1 MNKLFIAMAVLLNT
15 TAAYAQDCG
24 EKQAEITPISTI
36 QGEEWQSPLV
46 GQNVTT
52 SGTVTGKWTANDQL
66 AGFFIQSTEPD
77 INPRTSEGL
86 FVNPTTFFRRRF
98 CGCYRTGGRSQ
109 RTNTSR

>member
-1 MNKLFIAMAVLLNT
+1 MAVLLNT

-66 AGFFIQSTEPD
+66 AGFIQSTEPD
-77 INPRTSEGL
+77 NNLRTSEGL
-86 FVNPTTFFRRRF
+86 FVSSTTQQPFQKAILWLLQDRWQKPRNKHVSL
-98 CGCYRTGGRSQ
+98 T
-109 RTNTSR
+109 